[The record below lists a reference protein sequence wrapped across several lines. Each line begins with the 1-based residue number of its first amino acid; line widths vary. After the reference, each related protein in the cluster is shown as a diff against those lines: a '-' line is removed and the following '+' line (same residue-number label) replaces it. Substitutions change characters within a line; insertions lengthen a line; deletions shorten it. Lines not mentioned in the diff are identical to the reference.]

1 MQAGPGTWSGNQTWA
16 ADTVNGGALT
26 GYYYWPSTAP
36 SLAGKRALVLV
47 LHGCAQT
54 AAGDIIDGTSDK
66 GYNWKGAADQYGAVI
81 LAPNATG
88 NLYGAHCWDWAKST
102 HSRSTGHSG
111 VLLDLIN
118 RFVSNPQYAID
129 PKQVYVAGLSS
140 GGAETMVMGC
150 LAPDI
155 FAGLGI
161 NAGPPPGVSTSQ
173 IGMVPSGYT
182 ATTAGNNCKN
192 LAGANASQ
200 FATQVAG
207 VIWGTND
214 YTVAQGYGPLDAA
227 AMRIAYGGTY
237 TKGAAVSVPT
247 GGSNIP
253 HTDANGKVRTSEI
266 TVTGMGHAWP
276 AGTGGQSGNYVDAT
290 KVNYPAF
297 VMDFWFRNNLRV
309 AQAAAPVMTSCS
321 ASVVRFHGDG
331 QRRRHR
337 HDRQLH
343 GGAERADAGER
354 RGCRQRRQL
363 QQGLYGARRRLL
375 QRQRHRDRRHDRA
388 DLERLQH
395 RPIPGGHATGTA
407 GPGRPGDRRAYRQ
420 QHRAELERVEWRDR
434 LQRLPQR
441 QPR

>member
-1 MQAGPGTWSGNQTWA
+1 VQAGPGTWSANQTWA
-16 ADTVNGGALT
+16 TDTVNGGALT

-36 SLAGKRALVLV
+36 NLAGKRALVLV

-140 GGAETMVMGC
+140 GGAETMVLGC

-155 FAGLGI
+155 FAGIGI

-182 ATTAGNNCKN
+182 ATTAGNNCKT
-192 LAGANASQ
+192 LAGTNASL

-237 TKGAAVSVPT
+237 TKGAAVSVAT

-253 HTDANGKVRTSEI
+253 YLDANGKC
-266 TVTGMGHAWP
+266 
-276 AGTGGQSGNYVDAT
+276 
-290 KVNYPAF
+290 
-297 VMDFWFRNNLRV
+297 
-309 AQAAAPVMTSCS
+309 APRKS
-321 ASVVRFHGDG
+321 R
-331 QRRRHR
+331 
-337 HDRQLH
+337 
-343 GGAERADAGER
+343 
-354 RGCRQRRQL
+354 
-363 QQGLYGARRRLL
+363 
-375 QRQRHRDRRHDRA
+375 
-388 DLERLQH
+388 
-395 RPIPGGHATGTA
+395 
-407 GPGRPGDRRAYRQ
+407 
-420 QHRAELERVEWRDR
+420 
-434 LQRLPQR
+434 
-441 QPR
+441 